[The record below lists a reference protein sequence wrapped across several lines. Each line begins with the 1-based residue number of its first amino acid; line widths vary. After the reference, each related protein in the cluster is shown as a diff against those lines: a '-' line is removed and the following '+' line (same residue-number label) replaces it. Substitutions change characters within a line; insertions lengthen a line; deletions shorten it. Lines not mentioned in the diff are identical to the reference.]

1 MEAHYLFFVFVIF
14 CMLIILKKFYTILSC
29 VQIKAFVTQ
38 LEENQR
44 QMNDALAICQT
55 AIDNN
60 DPTHASYYSLKI
72 EPEFRDAK
80 KALEVKPVSAFRFVW
95 IYRR

>member
-1 MEAHYLFFVFVIF
+1 
-14 CMLIILKKFYTILSC
+14 MLRRF
-29 VQIKAFVTQ
+29 QIKAYVSQ

-80 KALEVKPVSAFRFVW
+80 KALEMKPVIDLCSNDCRAAFQNIILQEYAR
-95 IYRR
+95 ICRM